1 MFLKEEVLQNTK
13 STLSFMN
20 VRFKAAVNHLQYG
33 LNKMKAAR
41 KINSKSI
48 HLFSTFLIT
57 LLYSTFY

>member
-1 MFLKEEVLQNTK
+1 
-13 STLSFMN
+13 MN
-20 VRFKAAVNHLQYG
+20 VSFKAAVNHLPPHKIVVGFGIQYG
-33 LNKMKAAR
+33 LNRMKAAR